1 MAGGRIR
8 AGAIVV
14 AVALAA
20 TVAATP
26 PVVAA
31 AASPVAPT
39 AGAPGAG
46 DPYFPDAG
54 NGGYDVA
61 DYALDLSY
69 DPASK
74 RLDGTAVIR
83 ATATQSLSRF
93 DLDLRTLAV
102 GAVSVNGRPASFR
115 RTGQELVITPA
126 RPLRRGLPFL
136 VAVRYGGV
144 PETVIDPDDSLD
156 GWIPTDDGA
165 IVVNEPQGA
174 PSWFPVSDH
183 PSDKATYTIRMTVP
197 AGLTA
202 VGNGRLLAQYTRGG
216 KATFVW
222 RESRP
227 MSSYLA
233 TITLGRFDVTR
244 SRTSDGIPVYVAI
257 DPREAAAQANLARIP
272 EIIAFEQSVFGR
284 YPFETVGGIVD
295 HAGFVGYSLESQTK
309 PNFDR
314 APSLSTV
321 VHELAHQWFGDSVTP
336 ARWQDIWLNEGFAT
350 YAEWLWAEHSGGS
363 TAQQAFDGLYAT
375 PASETDFWNPPSGDP
390 GGPANLFT
398 GSVYDRGAMTL
409 QALRVKI
416 GDRAFF
422 RLLRTWVER
431 HRYGNVATADLI
443 TLAEHVSGQHLGHF
457 FTVWLYTAGK
467 PTSW

>member
-1 MAGGRIR
+1 MAGRR
-8 AGAIVV
+8 SRTGAIVV
-14 AVALAA
+14 AVALTMGLAA
-20 TVAATP
+20 AVP
-26 PVVAA
+26 AA
-31 AASPVAPT
+31 AAAAPPSPV

-61 DYALDLSY
+61 DYSLDLSY

-74 RLDGTAVIR
+74 RLDGTAVIL

-93 DLDLRTLAV
+93 DLDLRALSVRTV
-102 GAVSVNGRPASFR
+102 TVNGRPAGFR
-115 RTGQELVITPA
+115 RIGQELVITPA
-126 RPLRRGLPFL
+126 GPLRRGLPFL

-165 IVVNEPQGA
+165 FVVNEPQGA

-183 PSDKATYTIRMTVP
+183 PTDKATYTVRMTVP

-202 VGNGRLLAQYTRGG
+202 VGNGRLLARHTQGG
-216 KATFVW
+216 KATFLW

-233 TITLGRFDVTR
+233 TITLGRFDVTI
-244 SRTSDGIPVYVAI
+244 SRTSDGTPVYVAI
-257 DPREAAAQANLARIP
+257 DPREAAAGANLARIP

-314 APSLSTV
+314 APSLVTV

-350 YAEWLWAEHSGGS
+350 YAEWLWTEHDGGA
-363 TAQQAFDGLYAT
+363 TARQTFDELYAT
-375 PASETDFWNPPSGDP
+375 PAAETDFWNPPSGDP
-390 GGPANLFT
+390 GGPEDLFT

-409 QALRVKI
+409 QALRGRI

-422 RLLRTWVER
+422 RLLRTWAER
-431 HRYGNVATADLI
+431 YRYRNVTTADLI
-443 TLAEHVSGQHLGHF
+443 ALAEQVSGQQLDHLF
-457 FTVWLYTAGK
+457 AVWLYAPGK

>member
-1 MAGGRIR
+1 MAGSRRR
-8 AGAIVV
+8 AGAIIV
-14 AVALAA
+14 AAA
-20 TVAATP
+20 VAATMATAP
-26 PVVAA
+26 PPAA
-31 AASPVAPT
+31 AAPAARAAV
-39 AGAPGAG
+39 GAPGAG

-61 DYALDLSY
+61 DYSLDLSY

-74 RLDGTAVIR
+74 QLEGTAVIL

-93 DLDLRTLAV
+93 DLDLRAL
-102 GAVSVNGRPASFR
+102 SVRGISVDGRPAGFR
-115 RTGQELVITPA
+115 RSGQELVITPA
-126 RPLRRGLPFL
+126 GALRRGLPFL
-136 VAVRYGGV
+136 VVVRYGGV

-165 IVVNEPQGA
+165 FVVNEPQGA

-183 PSDKATYTIRMTVP
+183 PLDKATYTVRMTVP

-202 VGNGRLLAQYTRGG
+202 VGNGRLLAHYTRGG

-222 RESRP
+222 RENRP

-233 TITLGRFDVTR
+233 TITLGRFDVAQ
-244 SRTSDGIPVYVAI
+244 SRTGDGIPVYVAI
-257 DPREAAAQANLARIP
+257 DPREAAARANLARIP

-284 YPFETVGGIVD
+284 YPFDTVGGIVD

-314 APSLSTV
+314 APSLGTV

-350 YAEWLWAEHSGGS
+350 YAEWLWTEHSGGA
-363 TAQQAFDGLYAT
+363 TAQQTFAELLAT
-375 PASETDFWNPPSGDP
+375 PASDTDFWNPPSGDP
-390 GGPANLFT
+390 GGPENLFT

-409 QALRVKI
+409 HALRGRI
-416 GDRAFF
+416 GDLAFF
-422 RLLRTWVER
+422 RLLRAWAER
-431 HRYGNVATADLI
+431 YRYRNASTADLI
-443 TLAEHVSGQHLGHF
+443 ALAEHVSGQQLDHLF
-457 FTVWLYTAGK
+457 AVWLYTPGK